1 MTVRI
6 LMIPTVYLTVHS
18 LVDTRIMFEGLRS
31 DLSSVMDCFS
41 SPSSSP
47 CLAVWGDVTQLP
59 GVLTGKCDQADCDLL
74 PPLTSCMSDPSG
86 ASCTGE

>member
-1 MTVRI
+1 MTG
-6 LMIPTVYLTVHS
+6 Y
-18 LVDTRIMFEGLRS
+18 DTRILFEGLRS